1 MMAQPV
7 PHQTADKK
15 RVKVYELRNND
26 WFDRGTGFCTACF
39 VTIQEDQTKEP
50 RVVVQSEDQPDRLL
64 LETKIVKEDGFQKQ
78 QGIVCHLTSAT
89 DTLIVWTDNG
99 VDMALSFQEAD
110 GCQAIW
116 KFIDQVQQQ
125 FQAAMGGPDDG
136 LSDDLAMDMPAPP
149 IQLPPAELG
158 TLIDIENT
166 LRNLSQ
172 SPAGR
177 DALAKAIMSED
188 YIAKLIPLVEMAED
202 LESLGD
208 LHHLCNI
215 MKTVVLLNDTGLIE
229 HAVSDEC
236 VLGVVGAMEYDP
248 DFPTHKANH
257 RQWLNNQGR
266 YKEVVRIQDDQVR
279 RKIHQTYRLQYL
291 KDVVLAR
298 ILDDPTFSVLNSLI
312 FFNQVEIVQHLHMTP
327 GFMTDLFAVFGDPN
341 EQPLRKKEAVIFIQ
355 QMCAISKNLQPP
367 ARQRLYGN
375 FLQQGLIPVINYG
388 LRHPDVSVRVGATDI
403 LGSILEFDPSMIR
416 KTIYEQIQRKA
427 APLTDTLIDLLLVEV
442 DLGIKS
448 QLTESLK
455 VLLDPNVGGAPPP
468 ENREGYA
475 GKERFIVSSDPQ
487 QEAFI
492 THFYE
497 HSVAKLFKP
506 LLDLEKRPNMK
517 FNALEDGIF
526 GYLNEIL
533 CFYIR
538 HHTVR
543 SKHFVFENNIAQRFG
558 QLLACKQKH
567 LQLVAIRFFR
577 HLILLR
583 DQFFTKHMADR
594 RVFGP
599 VLDTLLRTLPRD
611 NLLSSACL
619 DFFTSI
625 NYEGDRELARH
636 LMENYRE
643 KIVALSHIDY
653 FRGMVMR
660 WDQSQGYTIS
670 EVDEEEEHQQQQQ
683 QMGRGPGNAGRGAM
697 MEHLAVDPAQEEYWN
712 TSDDDEENNQPGGT
726 ELRVGNGGG
735 KPLVEYTS
743 DEEEE
748 GGEEEDGDGSGDK
761 VMTPVDAA
769 TPEGEASKENQKPP
783 PPPGTPPTGGGPPPE
798 RLSEKRRREED
809 EDDALDKLM
818 QHKRRNSSSAGSNS
832 SLSGGLLRKKGSF
845 TSGKGGRS
853 SSGSREGSPNG
864 AGGGGGGG
872 GQQKKIAISIAP
884 VLKSAVV
891 RSNPDGQQEE
901 GGGK

>member
-7 PHQTADKK
+7 PHQTTADKK

-39 VTIQEDQTKEP
+39 VTIQEEQKEP
-50 RVVVQSEDQPDRLL
+50 RVIVQSEDQPDRLL
-64 LETKIVKEDGFQKQ
+64 LETKITPSLFGP
-78 QGIVCHLTSAT
+78 T
-89 DTLIVWTDNG
+89 
-99 VDMALSFQEAD
+99 MASTWRFHFRRQMDAR
-110 GCQAIW
+110 QY
-116 KFIDQVQQQ
+116 
-125 FQAAMGGPDDG
+125 DDG
-136 LSDDLAMDMPAPP
+136 LSDDLAMDMPTS

-172 SPAGR
+172 SPSGR

-202 LESLGD
+202 MESLGD

-327 GFMTDLFAVFGDPN
+327 GFMTDLFTVFGDPTV
-341 EQPLRKKEAVIFIQ
+341 QPLRKKEAVIFIQ

-367 ARQRLYGN
+367 ARQGLYGN
-375 FLQQGLIPVINYG
+375 FLQQGLVPVINYG
-388 LRHPDVSVRVGATDI
+388 LRHPDVTVRVGATDI

-416 KTIYEQIQRKA
+416 KTVYEQTHRKQ
-427 APLTDTLIDLLLVEV
+427 APLTDALIDLLLVEV

-455 VLLDPNVGGAPPP
+455 VLLDPNVPGSGPPP
-468 ENREGYA
+468 ENREGFMPK
-475 GKERFIVSSDPQ
+475 GKHQVSSDPQ
-487 QEAFI
+487 QDAFI
-492 THFYE
+492 AHFYE

-538 HHTVR
+538 HHTFR
-543 SKHFVFENNIAQRFG
+543 SKHFVFDHNIASRFG

-583 DQFFTKHMADR
+583 DPFFTKHLSDR
-594 RVFGP
+594 RIFGP

-636 LMENYRE
+636 IMENYRE
-643 KIVALSHIDY
+643 KVVALSHIDY
-653 FRGMVMR
+653 FRGMLMR
-660 WDQSQGYTIS
+660 WDQSRGYTVS
-670 EVDEEEEHQQQQQ
+670 EVDEEDEGGGGDAV
-683 QMGRGPGNAGRGAM
+683 MTTTTTTTTT
-697 MEHLAVDPAQEEYWN
+697 AVD
-712 TSDDDEENNQPGGT
+712 GGWS
-726 ELRVGNGGG
+726 E
-735 KPLVEYTS
+735 
-743 DEEEE
+743 
-748 GGEEEDGDGSGDK
+748 
-761 VMTPVDAA
+761 
-769 TPEGEASKENQKPP
+769 SKENEKPVVP
-783 PPPGTPPTGGGPPPE
+783 STPPPE

-818 QHKRRNSSSAGSNS
+818 QHKRRNSSSAGNNS
-832 SLSGGLLRKKGSF
+832 SLGSSGVGGMLRKKGSF
-845 TSGKGGRS
+845 HNNNSGKAR
-853 SSGSREGSPNG
+853 SREGSPNG
-864 AGGGGGGG
+864 GGGGG
-872 GQQKKIAISIAP
+872 QKKIAISIAP
-884 VLKSAVV
+884 VLKTAVV
-891 RSNPDGQQEE
+891 RAGSPAAEE
-901 GGGK
+901 RGREVRGGAGI